1 MTAKTHDNAI
11 WSNGNLGDSSK
22 WVQMGTNEHKINF
35 NFKVI
40 FKSSFLNS

>member
-11 WSNGNLGDSSK
+11 WSNVDLGDYSK
-22 WVQMGTNEHKINF
+22 MSTNNHKINF

-40 FKSSFLNS
+40 FKSSKNS